1 MRLGFWQK
9 LAIYGTTAMV
19 GLSGLFWFI
28 LHDVVADDPG
38 DWSHLLL
45 VLHGVSAYGL
55 LVAVGSLLPLHVRA
69 GWLRR
74 RNLVTELV
82 VIAVMAVLSITAL
95 MLYYGS
101 EELQMPAKWLHLI
114 VGLAGFVLFP
124 AHAFVRLTTREHMNA
139 RAEERFARA
148 GRQAAPVISSDE
160 GSA

>member
-19 GLSGLFWFI
+19 GLSGLLWFI
-28 LHDVVADDPG
+28 LHDVVADDTG

-45 VLHGVSAYGL
+45 VLHGASAYAL

-74 RNLVTELV
+74 RNLATGLM
-82 VIAVMAVLSITAL
+82 VIAVMAVLGITAL

-101 EELQMPAKWLHLI
+101 EEWQMAAKWLHLI
-114 VGLAGFVLFP
+114 IGLAGFVLFP
-124 AHAFVRLTTREHMNA
+124 AHTFMRLTTRDQTNA
-139 RAEERFARA
+139 RAEERFATA
-148 GRQAAPVISSDE
+148 GRQAAPAISADK